1 MNFSQTYF
9 KKDLDQITSEDLQ
22 EFFKTPKKES
32 QYLEFKSVGESNI
45 DKVYSNTLK
54 PGICSFLNSE
64 GGILIYG
71 APREDKRNPD
81 HPFHQEI
88 MPYLKGFLG
97 DFDSIIR
104 KISDGITPMP
114 IGIRL
119 KEVDFPNGSVAI
131 FEIQESISKP
141 HQTENIYQIRI
152 EGQKR
157 PAPHY
162 LIEAMMKQV
171 TFPDIR
177 AYVKTIEHNYLDLE
191 DDILCIK
198 LKLFFLNFSE
208 FQNEK
213 NIRYR
218 LIIDGP
224 MDFEINRSNKK
235 IDYKKFEILPF
246 GEPISTNIDIFG
258 RFGMLKDE
266 QKVYLNIIFH
276 GETSPSK
283 ITEYQFKIKPNTMSL
298 RAFLV
303 DGKAILEIDN
313 LLLSEHQKNLGIS
326 HKESQKETL
335 GLDF

>member
-9 KKDLDQITSEDLQ
+9 KKDLDQITSEDLVD
-22 EFFKTPKKES
+22 FFKSPKKES
-32 QYLEFKSVGESNI
+32 QYLEFKSAREKNL
-45 DKVYSNTLK
+45 DRVYTNTLK

-71 APREDKRNPD
+71 APSEDKRNPD
-81 HPFHQEI
+81 HPFHQEV
-88 MPYLKGFLG
+88 MPYPKGFLG

-152 EGQKR
+152 EGQKK

-235 IDYKKFEILPF
+235 TDYKKFEILPF

-266 QKVYLNIIFH
+266 QAVYLNIVFH

-283 ITEYQFKIKPNTMSL
+283 ITVYQFKIKPSNLSL
-298 RAFLV
+298 RGFLV

-313 LLLSEHQKNLGIS
+313 LLLSEHEKIFGMS
-326 HKESQKETL
+326 RKESLKETL
-335 GLDF
+335 GLDI

>member
-9 KKDLDQITSEDLQ
+9 KKDLDQITSEDLI
-22 EFFKTPKKES
+22 EFFKTPQKES
-32 QYLEFKSVGESNI
+32 QYLEFKSARETNL
-45 DKVYSNTLK
+45 DRVYTNTLK

-71 APREDKRNPD
+71 APSEDKKNPD
-81 HPFHQEI
+81 HPFHQEV
-88 MPYLKGFLG
+88 MPYPKGFLG

-119 KEVDFPNGSVAI
+119 KEVSFPEGSVAI

-152 EGQKR
+152 EGQKK

-162 LIEAMMKQV
+162 LIEAMMRKV

-177 AYVKTIEHNYLDLE
+177 TYLKTNQDSYLE
-191 DDILCIK
+191 KNSDILCIK
-198 LKLFFLNFSE
+198 LELLLINFSE

-224 MDFEINRSNKK
+224 MAFDSNGKNTSK
-235 IDYKKFEILPF
+235 DYEKLEVLSF
-246 GEPISTNIDIFG
+246 GEIHSIDFDIFG
-258 RFGMLKDE
+258 NFGWLGEEKTIN
-266 QKVYLNIIFH
+266 LNVIFN
-276 GETSPSK
+276 GESCPSK
-283 ITEYQFKIKPNTMSL
+283 ITVYEFKIRPNNY
-298 RAFLV
+298 RGFLV
-303 DGKAILEIDN
+303 GGKANLEIDN
-313 LLLSEHQKNLGIS
+313 LLFSEHQKKLGVS
-326 HKESQKETL
+326 HIESLKKTL
-335 GLDF
+335 GLDI

>member
-9 KKDLDQITSEDLQ
+9 RKDLDSVTAEDVL

-32 QYLEFKSVGESNI
+32 QYLEFKSAGETNI
-45 DKVYSNTLK
+45 DKVFTNTLK

-71 APREDKRNPD
+71 APREDKNNP

-88 MPYLKGFLG
+88 KPYPKGFLG

-114 IGIRL
+114 VGIRL

-152 EGQKR
+152 EGQKK

-177 AYVKTIEHNYLDLE
+177 AYVKTIEQYYLDLE

-224 MDFEINRSNKK
+224 MDFEINSRNKK
-235 IDYKKFEILPF
+235 TDYKKFEILPF
-246 GEPISTNIDIFG
+246 GEPISTKIDIFG
-258 RFGMLKDE
+258 RFGMLTDE
-266 QKVYLNIIFH
+266 QIVYLNIIFH

-283 ITEYQFKIKPNTMSL
+283 ITVYELKIRPKNY
-298 RAFLV
+298 RGFLV
-303 DGKAILEIDN
+303 GDKANLDIDN
-313 LLLSEHQKNLGIS
+313 LLLSEHQKNLGVS

-335 GLDF
+335 GLDI

>member
-9 KKDLDQITSEDLQ
+9 KKDLDQITSEDLV
-22 EFFKTPKKES
+22 EFFKSPQKES
-32 QYLEFKSVGESNI
+32 QYLEFKSARETNL
-45 DKVYSNTLK
+45 DRVYTNTLK

-71 APREDKRNPD
+71 APSEDKRNPD
-81 HPFHQEI
+81 HPFHQEV
-88 MPYLKGFLG
+88 MPYPKGFLG

-152 EGQKR
+152 EGQKK

-177 AYVKTIEHNYLDLE
+177 AFVKTIKHYYLDLE
-191 DDILCIK
+191 EDILCIK
-198 LKLFFLNFSE
+198 LDLFLINFSE

-218 LIIDGP
+218 MKIDGP
-224 MDFEINRSNKK
+224 MAFDSNGKKRSTDYEK
-235 IDYKKFEILPF
+235 IEILSF
-246 GEPISTNIDIFG
+246 GEPNSFDIEIFG
-258 RFGMLKDE
+258 KFGILKVE
-266 QKVYLNIIFH
+266 QIIKLNIVFH

-283 ITEYQFKIKPNTMSL
+283 ITVYQFNIKPNNMSL
-298 RAFLV
+298 RGFLV
-303 DGKAILEIDN
+303 DGRAILEIDN
-313 LLLSEHQKNLGIS
+313 LLLSEHQKKLGVS
-326 HKESQKETL
+326 HKESLKQTL
-335 GLDF
+335 GLDI